1 MTIRFLEEIVAIAPD
16 TVRVANVCSRR
27 TAELTGFDSVVLAC
41 GGEADARLYAELAA
55 ERPEVH
61 LLGDAFAP
69 RRLVAAT
76 RQAYAL
82 AQILQR

>member
-1 MTIRFLEEIVAIAPD
+1 MTFRFLEGVVAIAPG

-41 GGEADARLYAELAA
+41 AGGADARLYAELAA
-55 ERPEVH
+55 ERPEVD

-69 RRLVAAT
+69 RWLVAAT
-76 RQAYAL
+76 GPAYAL